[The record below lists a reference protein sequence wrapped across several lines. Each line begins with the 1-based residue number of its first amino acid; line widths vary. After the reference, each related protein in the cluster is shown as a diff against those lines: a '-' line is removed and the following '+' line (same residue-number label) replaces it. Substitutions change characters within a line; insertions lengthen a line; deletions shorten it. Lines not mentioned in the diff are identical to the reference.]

1 MHTPM
6 TSSTT
11 IRSGLGIF
19 ALGLISVAMLNACGG
34 GDSVRAP
41 AAAAA
46 GPCDINA
53 PAPTNFLTSASCAT
67 PTAAL
72 AAGTV
77 RYLIQ
82 GPSTSVVG
90 TATAFTQETTGAV
103 GALTS
108 IATNSSLAPDGGK
121 YAVQAYAGDATF
133 ALGRWT
139 RGIATINGG
148 TPITLTGTDS
158 TAVHYLVMQDLTS
171 FNEGNYKCESNLST
185 SGLTYSGIDDG
196 GTVPANPLLVGA
208 AVPYATINVSSS
220 LVATVTLTRLVVAG
234 AGLLEEGYPETKTL
248 TFASPSSGPE
258 YLDRYEAG
266 EEGVA
271 FLLGRNANPANITLG
286 MAYRRAMSNGARY
299 KGMVSIAC
307 SPT

>member
-1 MHTPM
+1 MHTPI

-19 ALGLISVAMLNACGG
+19 ALGLISVAVLNACGG

-53 PAPTNFLTSASCAT
+53 PAPTNFLTSASCST

-72 AAGTV
+72 TAGTV

-90 TATAFTQETTGAV
+90 TTTVFTQETTGAV

-108 IATNSSLAPDGGK
+108 IATSSLVPDGGK

-158 TAVHYLVMQDLTS
+158 TAVHYLVMQDLTI

-196 GTVPANPLLVGA
+196 GTVPANPLLIGA
-208 AVPYATINVSSS
+208 AVPYATISVVSGA
-220 LVATVTLTRLVVAG
+220 ATVTLTRLVVAG
-234 AGLLEEGYPETKTL
+234 GGLLEEGYPVTKTL
-248 TFASPSSGPE
+248 TFASSSAGPQ
-258 YLDRYEAG
+258 YLDDYQAG
-266 EEGVA
+266 YEGVA
-271 FLLGRNANPANITLG
+271 FLLGRNATPANITLG